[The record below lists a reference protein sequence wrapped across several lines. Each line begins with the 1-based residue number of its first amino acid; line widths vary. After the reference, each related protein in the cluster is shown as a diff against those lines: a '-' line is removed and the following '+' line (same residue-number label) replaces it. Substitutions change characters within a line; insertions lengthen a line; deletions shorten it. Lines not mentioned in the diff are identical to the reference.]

1 MQKLWA
7 LEGLSLIE
15 KKSRVIKQQAS
26 LPSNNAHPINKQAN
40 IDTCQKSTLSSNM
53 HILKLI
59 TNIEKTNPFKSMVQ
73 IETSKRAKKC
83 WLSNPK
89 GLGNSN

>member
-1 MQKLWA
+1 MKKLWA

-26 LPSNNAHPINKQAN
+26 LDSNNAHSINKHSN
-40 IDTCQKSTLSSNM
+40 IDTCQKFTLSPNM

-59 TNIEKTNPFKSMVQ
+59 TNVGKIDPF
-73 IETSKRAKKC
+73 
-83 WLSNPK
+83 
-89 GLGNSN
+89 

>member
-1 MQKLWA
+1 MKKLWA

-26 LPSNNAHPINKQAN
+26 LPSNNAHPINKHFK
-40 IDTCQKSTLSSNM
+40 IDPYQKSTLSPNM

-59 TNIEKTNPFKSMVQ
+59 TNVEKTNPF
-73 IETSKRAKKC
+73 
-83 WLSNPK
+83 
-89 GLGNSN
+89 

>member
-1 MQKLWA
+1 MKMLCA

-26 LPSNNAHPINKQAN
+26 LPSNNAHPINKHSN
-40 IDTCQKSTLSSNM
+40 IDTCQKSTLSPNM

-59 TNIEKTNPFKSMVQ
+59 TNIERTNPF
-73 IETSKRAKKC
+73 
-83 WLSNPK
+83 
-89 GLGNSN
+89 